1 MGGANMKG
9 TAIEIIENLL
19 DAKAKDNQ
27 VLQNAIKIKLM
38 MKGIPIQSLN
48 ASTPDDDAMI
58 EKIKEISKEYGM

>member
-1 MGGANMKG
+1 MKG